1 VADEDGAM
9 TDSAQDALSPGG
21 MDVPG
26 DVAVF
31 FDNGRTLILLRGH
44 VDLSVADDLE
54 HSGRDAIDADLPIFA
69 DVRAVE
75 SIDSVGISFLIRLA
89 GNARAAGTTVSL
101 VGPSPRVQELLVL
114 LDSESL
120 FDWVDGA

>member
-1 VADEDGAM
+1 MAEAALPPLPEGSVAF
-9 TDSAQDALSPGG
+9 
-21 MDVPG
+21 PG
-26 DVAVF
+26 DVSVF

-44 VDLSVADDLE
+44 IDLLVADDLE
-54 HSGRDAIDADLPIFA
+54 HAGRDAIDADMPILA
-69 DVRAVE
+69 DVRSVD

-89 GNARAAGTTVSL
+89 GNARAADHQMSL

-120 FDWVDGA
+120 FTWVDGV